1 MKLKPTDMIINKS
14 EFLKRY
20 CPMDQNT
27 HKGIQGHAL
36 IIGGSY

>member
-1 MKLKPTDMIINKS
+1 MIINKS